1 MSIRSAVRS
10 DAVVEGRALRRD
22 AAENRKRLLAAA
34 EQVFSE
40 GGLDVGVEEV
50 ARVAGVGMGTL
61 YRRFPTKEALI
72 SELVREMF
80 VDLVEMAAA
89 TLQVPGG
96 EGLEQ
101 LLYGTG
107 ALQASHRGCLSR
119 LWNDDQTTAMKNEY
133 RRIIAE
139 LLVLAKDA
147 GRIRRDVTHTDI
159 DLTFWAIRGVIE
171 TTRGVSDTA
180 WRRHLAIVIAGMRPD
195 AEKFAEPPVD
205 EHDVARAKSRSVPST
220 G

>member
-1 MSIRSAVRS
+1 MSVGSAAGS
-10 DAVVEGRALRRD
+10 KTVVEGKALRRD
-22 AAENRKRLLAAA
+22 AAENRRRILTAA
-34 EQVFSE
+34 EMVFSE
-40 GGLDVGVEEV
+40 RGLDAGVDEI

-61 YRRFPTKEALI
+61 YRRFATKEALI
-72 SELVREMF
+72 SELVRDMF
-80 VDLVEMAAA
+80 VDLVDMAAA

-133 RRIIAE
+133 RRIIAQ

-180 WRRHLAIVIAGMRPD
+180 WRRHLAVVIAGMRPG
-195 AEKFAEPPVD
+195 AENFAEPPVD